1 MNLTLREI
9 LREAVAKEASDIHL
23 CYGRPVLFRVDGD
36 IVDMNDRVLD
46 ENSVTLLAEELL
58 DAETRRELEEKGEV
72 DFARSIEGYARL
84 RINIYKE
91 CRRIAVALRI
101 LPFDIPDAEQ
111 IGTPKAI
118 VAASERNKGLILV
131 TGPTGHG
138 KSTTLAALIN
148 HINQNTRR
156 HIITLEDPI
165 EYIHPHKMS
174 VIHQREIGHDTHSF
188 AAGLRAAL
196 REDPDV
202 ILVGEMRDL
211 ETIQTAITAAE
222 TGHLVLA
229 TLHTNN
235 AAATI
240 DRIIDAF
247 PAEQQQQIRIQLS
260 NVLECVVCQSLVPT
274 LAGKRTAAYEV
285 MVSVPAIRNLIR
297 ENKTYQITSSLQ
309 IGKRQGMQTMDDHLL
324 ELYRE
329 KIITHETAVLY
340 AIDPGTLEK
349 KLAL

>member
-1 MNLTLREI
+1 MNVNLRDI
-9 LREAVAKEASDIHL
+9 LRQAIEKEASDIHI
-23 CYGRPVLFRVDGD
+23 CCGRPALLRIDGD
-36 IVDMNDRVLD
+36 IVDLD
-46 ENSVTLLAEELL
+46 ENVLGEQQVEAIAEEIL
-58 DAETRRELEEKGEV
+58 DDEARKELEEHGES
-72 DFARSIEGYARL
+72 DFARSVEGLARL
-84 RINIYKE
+84 RVNVYRE
-91 CRRIAVALRI
+91 CRRLAIALRI
-101 LPFDIPDAEQ
+101 LPFDIPVAEEL
-111 IGTPKAI
+111 GTPSAI
-118 VAASERNKGLILV
+118 VAAAERNKGLILV

-148 HINQNTRR
+148 HINTGSRR

-165 EYIHPHKMS
+165 EYIHPHKES
-174 VIHQREIGHDTHSF
+174 VIHQREIGHDTMSF

-274 LAGKRTAAYEV
+274 LVGKRTAVYEV

-324 ELYRE
+324 RLMRE
-329 KIITHETAVLY
+329 GIISHETAVLY
-340 AIDPGTLEK
+340 AIDPATLEK
-349 KLAL
+349 KISL

>member
-1 MNLTLREI
+1 MKGSMFLKGLLTGTVAVFTLTLR
-9 LREAVAKEASDIHL
+9 A
-23 CYGRPVLFRVDGD
+23 
-36 IVDMNDRVLD
+36 
-46 ENSVTLLAEELL
+46 
-58 DAETRRELEEKGEV
+58 AETQGGDTEAAK
-72 DFARSIEGYARL
+72 D
-84 RINIYKE
+84 
-91 CRRIAVALRI
+91 AL
-101 LPFDIPDAEQ
+101 
-111 IGTPKAI
+111 
-118 VAASERNKGLILV
+118 
-131 TGPTGHG
+131 
-138 KSTTLAALIN
+138 ALIN
-148 HINQNTRR
+148 HINTGSRR

-165 EYIHPHKMS
+165 EYIHPHKES
-174 VIHQREIGHDTHSF
+174 VIHQREIGHDTMSF

-274 LAGKRTAAYEV
+274 LVGKRTAVYEL

-324 ELYRE
+324 RLMRE
-329 KIITHETAVLY
+329 GIISHETAVLY
-340 AIDPGTLEK
+340 AIDPATLEK
-349 KLAL
+349 KISL